1 MAKAIRTVTTIV
13 RQVDEPAPGVKRL
26 VLSDQDDWDLPP
38 FRAGGFIDLHLKKG
52 VVRTYSLC
60 NRPGD
65 NRRYVIAVKKEAA
78 GRGGS
83 KLLHDELQAGATIG
97 VSIPR
102 GGIRVAE
109 DAMNVFVAGGIGVTP
124 FISVIADMESRGQT
138 NYVLHW
144 ASRGAPV
151 LADMLQGPIAAGRV
165 VMHDTT
171 KARAPDI
178 AAIIASHGN
187 GACAYCCGPD
197 RMREV
202 FEAATASWPEARKH
216 VERFVAPQL
225 AADANAAP
233 YQLVLSLSGR
243 EFTVLPEVGL
253 LGTLEANDIDVP
265 VSCAGGICG
274 ACRTRWTEGPPLHR
288 DRVLSATEREHE
300 VMVCVAG
307 CAHAK
312 LALDL

>member
-13 RQVDEPAPGVKRL
+13 RHIDEPAPGVRRL
-26 VLSDQDDWDLPP
+26 VLSDQDDWDLPLFQP
-38 FRAGGFIDLHLKKG
+38 GGFIDLHLKKG

-60 NRPGD
+60 NWPGD
-65 NRRYVIAVKKEAA
+65 NRRYVVAVKKEAA

-83 KLLHDELQAGATIG
+83 KLVHDELQAGATLG

-102 GGIRVAE
+102 GGIRVTD

-144 ASRGAPV
+144 PSRGAPV
-151 LADMLQGPIAAGRV
+151 LADMLQAPIAAGRV
-165 VMHDTT
+165 MLHDTT
-171 KARAPDI
+171 KASPPDI
-178 AAIIASHGN
+178 AAIVASY
-187 GACAYCCGPD
+187 GADAFACCCGPD
-197 RMREV
+197 RMREA

-216 VERFVAPQL
+216 VERFAAPDI
-225 AADANAAP
+225 ATDPNAVP

-243 EFTVLPEVGL
+243 EVTVRPEVGL

-265 VSCAGGICG
+265 VSCGGGICG
-274 ACRTRWTEGPPLHR
+274 ACRTRWTEGPPIHR
-288 DRVLSATEREHE
+288 DRVLNAAEREHE

-307 CAHAK
+307 CAGPR

>member
-13 RQVDEPAPGVKRL
+13 RHIDEPAPGIKRL

-38 FRAGGFIDLHLKKG
+38 FQPGGHIDLHLKKG

-65 NRRYVIAVKKEAA
+65 NRRYVIAVKKEEA

-83 KLLHDELQAGATIG
+83 KIVHDELQPGTIIG

-102 GGIRVAE
+102 GGIRPAA

-124 FISVIADMESRGQT
+124 FISVIDDMESRGQT

-151 LADMLQGPIAAGRV
+151 LADMLPGPIAAGRV
-165 VMHDTT
+165 VIHDTT

-178 AAIIASHGN
+178 AAIIASCGS
-187 GACAYCCGPD
+187 GTFAACCGPD
-197 RMREV
+197 RMREA
-202 FEAATASWPEARKH
+202 FEDAVDTWPEARKH
-216 VERFVAPQL
+216 VERFAAPKL
-225 AADANAAP
+225 AADANALP
-233 YQLVLSLSGR
+233 YELVLSLSGTS
-243 EFTVLPEVGL
+243 FTVLPEVGL

-274 ACRTRWTEGPPLHR
+274 ACRTPWTEGPPVHL
-288 DRVLSATEREHE
+288 DRVLSDAEREHE

-307 CAHAK
+307 CAGPR
-312 LALDL
+312 LALEL